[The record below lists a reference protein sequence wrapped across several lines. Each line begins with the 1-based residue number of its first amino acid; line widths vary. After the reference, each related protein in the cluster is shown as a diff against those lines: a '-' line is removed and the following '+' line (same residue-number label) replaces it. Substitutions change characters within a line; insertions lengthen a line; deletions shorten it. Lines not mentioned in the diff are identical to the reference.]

1 MRRHL
6 LPKKYKTKLSF
17 ATALN
22 KLQQFLDRVEYW
34 NANYSKYYCVSDV
47 VLLGSLARSEPKVG
61 DLDLCVNVKRVQ
73 AFSPLEKKEEYREWR
88 SSTLGYAPPSS
99 YGDELY
105 MFQTDV
111 IRFIKA
117 RDGRYDV
124 LQWHELPNLSLT
136 LDPLIKLVNN
146 GELQYDNA
154 KEAVAN
160 AACIEPEEINS
171 TIEKGALSRKNYEIS
186 VYCNALS
193 KFPEQVRDAIL
204 ERDKCHN
211 EYYAYMENY
220 AEKKREVS
228 TGFG

>member
-1 MRRHL
+1 MSEGWLKMHGMRRHI

-34 NANYSKYYCVSDV
+34 NANYSKYYRVSDV

-61 DLDLCVNVKRVQ
+61 DLDLCVNVERVQ
-73 AFSPLEKKEEYREWR
+73 AFSPSEKKEEYREWR
-88 SSTLGYAPPSS
+88 SSILGYAPLSN

-124 LQWHELPNLSLT
+124 LQWQELPNLSLT

-146 GELQYDNA
+146 GELQYKNA
-154 KEAVAN
+154 KEAIAN
-160 AACIEPEEINS
+160 AACIEPEEINLA
-171 TIEKGALSRKNYEIS
+171 IEKGALSRKNYEIS

-193 KFPEQVRDAIL
+193 KYPEQVRDAIL

-211 EYYAYMENY
+211 EYYTHMKNH
-220 AEKKREVS
+220 AE
-228 TGFG
+228 